1 MVKLNLSLV
10 LGKLKI
16 VMMRPRSIF
25 LFFASFYIMTQV
37 CIWLSYSLAL
47 MSVNVFVCVCVCE
60 CFFQKEAVLVQLK
73 ICNSSLPFSFGRFS
87 LTPSKHSVSTKNL
100 STMAML
106 FMAWKRTFF
115 PPSLLV
121 KASRILIWQMTGL
134 DLSILYR
141 SCETLPD
148 QQKNVDFSRT
158 VFFFMIV
165 IICFLWTSVLCAYTA
180 PLTSVL
186 TKTTETRKR

>member
-1 MVKLNLSLV
+1 MVKPNLSLV

-47 MSVNVFVCVCVCE
+47 MFVNVFVCVCMSH
-60 CFFQKEAVLVQLK
+60 CFLKEAVLVQLK
-73 ICNSSLPFSFGRFS
+73 ICNSRLPFSFGRFS

-106 FMAWKRTFF
+106 FMA
-115 PPSLLV
+115 
-121 KASRILIWQMTGL
+121 
-134 DLSILYR
+134 
-141 SCETLPD
+141 
-148 QQKNVDFSRT
+148 
-158 VFFFMIV
+158 
-165 IICFLWTSVLCAYTA
+165 
-180 PLTSVL
+180 
-186 TKTTETRKR
+186 

>member
-1 MVKLNLSLV
+1 MVKPNHSLV

-47 MSVNVFVCVCVCE
+47 MSVNVFVCVSV
-60 CFFQKEAVLVQLK
+60 FFLKEAVLVQLK

-106 FMAWKRTFF
+106 FMA
-115 PPSLLV
+115 
-121 KASRILIWQMTGL
+121 
-134 DLSILYR
+134 
-141 SCETLPD
+141 
-148 QQKNVDFSRT
+148 
-158 VFFFMIV
+158 
-165 IICFLWTSVLCAYTA
+165 
-180 PLTSVL
+180 
-186 TKTTETRKR
+186 